1 VAPSFES
8 QMRSAMRKAEREV
21 ASEMNR
27 IRRKLEADMRRD
39 QAAAER
45 QAERDA
51 RRFVR
56 RVEQAVASEVQA
68 AGRRLGQQVDA
79 ENRKLQRRANSTLQY
94 TPSEAEALDAAREA
108 IARDV
113 PRERDLFLC
122 HAWADRRQAAKDCYE
137 ALTSLGLD
145 VWFSE
150 MDVRF
155 GVSLP
160 RQIDRGMVACSLG
173 LVLVTPAFLT
183 ALEAGGWAD
192 KELGALLSTK
202 RVIPVVHQVDFD
214 DLSAQS
220 PLLAQNA
227 GFNTQDSTFR
237 EIAEKI
243 IENLAAV

>member
-1 VAPSFES
+1 
-8 QMRSAMRKAEREV
+8 
-21 ASEMNR
+21 
-27 IRRKLEADMRRD
+27 
-39 QAAAER
+39 
-45 QAERDA
+45 
-51 RRFVR
+51 
-56 RVEQAVASEVQA
+56 VQTP
-68 AGRRLGQQVDA
+68 RCD
-79 ENRKLQRRANSTLQY
+79 

-108 IARDV
+108 IAGDV

-122 HAWADRRQAAKDCYE
+122 HAWADRHHVAKDCYQ

-160 RQIDRGMVACSLG
+160 RQIDRGMAACSLG

-192 KELGALLSTK
+192 KELGALLSSK

-227 GFNTQDSTFR
+227 GFNTQDSSFR

-243 IENLAAV
+243 VENLAEV

>member
-1 VAPSFES
+1 
-8 QMRSAMRKAEREV
+8 MRAAMRQAERQIT
-21 ASEMNR
+21 SEMKR
-27 IRRKLEADMRRD
+27 IQRKFEADMRQD

-56 RVEQAVASEVQA
+56 RVEQATASELQA
-68 AGRRLGQQVDA
+68 AGRRLGRQIDA
-79 ENRKLQRRANSTLQY
+79 ENRKLQRRANPALRY
-94 TPSEAEALDAAREA
+94 TPNEAEALDAAREA
-108 IARDV
+108 IAADV
-113 PRERDLFLC
+113 PREHDLFLC
-122 HAWADRRQAAKDCYE
+122 HAWADRRHAARNCYE
-137 ALTSLGLD
+137 ALTALGLD

-150 MDVRF
+150 MDVRL

-160 RQIDRGMVACSLG
+160 RQIDRGMAACSLG

-202 RVIPVVHQVDFD
+202 RVMPIVHQVDFG

-227 GFNTQDSTFR
+227 GFNTEDSNFK

-243 IENLAAV
+243 VESLAVV